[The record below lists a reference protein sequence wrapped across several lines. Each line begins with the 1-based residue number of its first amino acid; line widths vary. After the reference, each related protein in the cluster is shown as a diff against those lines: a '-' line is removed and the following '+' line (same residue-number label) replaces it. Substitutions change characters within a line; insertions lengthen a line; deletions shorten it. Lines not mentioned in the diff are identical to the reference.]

1 MGGQGAIPDKEGI
14 MSFAKFVPSLA
25 VVEAFGRHVP
35 SYIAGAVTMAVGFAV
50 VTPDQGH
57 QIGDALTAIYNG
69 VTSIAGGVST
79 LVAVGSG
86 LYAGWTATHA
96 SQIKA
101 VAAMPNVAKIV
112 PIVNPDPTSAVAIA
126 AKDHDQPK
134 VG

>member
-1 MGGQGAIPDKEGI
+1 MNISQ
-14 MSFAKFVPSLA
+14 FVPSLS

-50 VTPDQGH
+50 ITPDQGH

-69 VTSIAGGVST
+69 ITSIAGGVST

-101 VAAMPNVAKIV
+101 VAAMPYVAKIV
-112 PIVNPDPTSAVAIA
+112 PIVNADPASAVAIA
-126 AKDHDQPK
+126 AKDTAQPK